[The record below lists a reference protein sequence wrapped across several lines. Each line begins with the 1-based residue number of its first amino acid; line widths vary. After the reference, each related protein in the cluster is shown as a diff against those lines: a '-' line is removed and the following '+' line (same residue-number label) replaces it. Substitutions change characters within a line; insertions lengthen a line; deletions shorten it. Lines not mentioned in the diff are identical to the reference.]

1 MAKHKRAR
9 ETVSQTNTQSISHPP
24 RKTAVPKKKN
34 HKARQ
39 VTVYDAVASR
49 ASYEGFIKST
59 PRKNAFGEKHRRSQT
74 AYPADEVLGR
84 RKNAPEE
91 PIPYGDGERQT
102 GLPDSDLLI
111 AIHQYASDFYAANGM
126 GSVSYRTLDETA
138 LLAVGMLLEET
149 ARTCLGDK
157 GDLVFVEPEE
167 PEAESEE
174 ESEELEEEE
183 SPIEKA
189 IDGRRRS
196 RVKRIRE
203 EH

>member
-1 MAKHKRAR
+1 
-9 ETVSQTNTQSISHPP
+9 
-24 RKTAVPKKKN
+24 
-34 HKARQ
+34 
-39 VTVYDAVASR
+39 
-49 ASYEGFIKST
+49 
-59 PRKNAFGEKHRRSQT
+59 
-74 AYPADEVLGR
+74 
-84 RKNAPEE
+84 
-91 PIPYGDGERQT
+91 
-102 GLPDSDLLI
+102 
-111 AIHQYASDFYAANGM
+111 
-126 GSVSYRTLDETA
+126 
-138 LLAVGMLLEET
+138 MLLEET

-174 ESEELEEEE
+174 EPEELEEEG